1 MALDPKKAALIPAR
15 NLPKIVTEAIK
26 QAEVRIGAGV
36 VGEAKIVK
44 KWELIGRVCRDL
56 PQAERFAAE
65 VSRELGPN
73 VSPALIKIDDK
84 ILAGFIERVKVPQVG
99 F

>member
-15 NLPKIVTEAIK
+15 NLPKLVNEAIK
-26 QAEVRIGAGV
+26 QAEARLGGP
-36 VGEAKIVK
+36 VGEPKLVK
-44 KWELIGRVCRDL
+44 KWELIGRVVRDL
-56 PQAERFAAE
+56 PQAERFSAE
-65 VSRELGPN
+65 VSAALGP
-73 VSPALIKIDDK
+73 VASPAIVKIDDK